1 MTRRRSPD
9 CLRARGRKRDPR
21 IMREDS
27 IALALE
33 VLMPEFH
40 ASTRLTLAANLANER
55 EATAR
60 VNGSQ
65 LWVGFD
71 GVAGQSNRETYLR
84 HRLAGT
90 HPNQK
95 RRRTKRGSEDENQL
109 LWNSGLIF
117 AAMIAR
123 RAQLCGRLLAML
135 TPTEKWPTTVLNKL
149 AVLALAA
156 HGSSP
161 DYSG

>member
-1 MTRRRSPD
+1 
-9 CLRARGRKRDPR
+9 
-21 IMREDS
+21 MREDS

-60 VNGSQ
+60 VHGSQ

-95 RRRTKRGSEDENQL
+95 RRRANRGSRGSEDEKL
-109 LWNSGLIF
+109 HWNSGLIF
-117 AAMIAR
+117 AAMMVR

-135 TPTEKWPTTVLNKL
+135 TPAEQWPPAVLNKL

-161 DYSG
+161 DYSE